1 MGLFFNT
8 YDVQSEYLVHREGPV
23 KKIGFSV
30 QKGGS
35 GKTTTSTNVAFG
47 LARKGYK
54 VVLADC
60 DPQGNAS
67 TNYLTEA
74 PEYELSD
81 VLNGNV
87 EVKDALAEIREN
99 FFILPTFSIGGGLR
113 LYGETK
119 VTQEPFIFQDLG
131 EELEKLGFDYLIY
144 DLSPG
149 LGPLERAV
157 MIGSDEV
164 ITPILPEY
172 FSLDGV
178 EIFITELEKLRKAMR
193 IKTKYDKVIIN
204 NINLSLKIHK
214 ETVNDIEKAIKGK
227 LTPYHIPQDVN
238 LKSAQAENISIYE
251 YIARGEKEAGTSR
264 SVQYFETLVEA
275 L

>member
-1 MGLFFNT
+1 L
-8 YDVQSEYLVHREGPV
+8 

-47 LARKGYK
+47 LSKRGYK

-74 PEYELSD
+74 PKYELSD
-81 VLNGNV
+81 VLNGSV
-87 EVKDALAEIREN
+87 EVKDALTLIRDN
-99 FFILPTFSIGGGLR
+99 FYILPTFSIGGGLR

-119 VTQEPFIFQDLG
+119 VTQEPFIFQDLS

-157 MIGSDEV
+157 IIGSDEV

-178 EIFITELEKLRKAMR
+178 EIFIAELEKLKKSMR
-193 IKTKYDKVIIN
+193 VKTRYEKVVIN
-204 NINLSLKIHK
+204 NFNMSLGIHK
-214 ETVNDIEKAIKGK
+214 RIVQDIENAIQGK
-227 LTPYHIPQDVN
+227 LQPFFIPQDVN
-238 LKSAQAENISIYE
+238 LKNAQSVNKSIYE
-251 YIARGEKEAGTSR
+251 YVAGNDKEAGKSR
-264 SVQYFETLVEA
+264 SVEYFNKLVEV

>member
-1 MGLFFNT
+1 M
-8 YDVQSEYLVHREGPV
+8 

-35 GKTTTSTNVAFG
+35 GKTTTSTNIAFG
-47 LARKGYK
+47 LASKGHR

-67 TNYLTEA
+67 TNYLKDA
-74 PEYELSD
+74 PQYELSD
-81 VLNGNV
+81 VLNGKV
-87 EVKDALAEIREN
+87 EVKDALTEIREN
-99 FFILPTFSIGGGLR
+99 LFILPTFSIGGGLR

-119 VTQEPFIFQDLG
+119 VTQEPFIFQDLA

-157 MIGSDEV
+157 IIGSDEV

-178 EIFITELEKLRKAMR
+178 EIFITELEKLKKSMR
-193 IKTKYDKVIIN
+193 VKTKYEKVIIN
-204 NINLSLKIHK
+204 NINMSLGIHK
-214 ETVNDIEKAIKGK
+214 TTVEEIEKAIAGK
-227 LTPYHIPQDVN
+227 LKPFFIPQDVN
-238 LKSAQAENISIYE
+238 LKNAQAVNQSIYE
-251 YIARGEKEAGTSR
+251 YVPKNEKEAGKSR
-264 SVQYFETLVEA
+264 SVEYFNKLVEV